1 MEERRT
7 SAEETMAV
15 VTISTS
21 RRVLTTLLLLLA
33 FSGTASSQAYD
44 ASDYADGDYL
54 SVPEYDSE
62 RELVLQIIF
71 PFVLIYALMQFTLYN
86 LMKFTLNSNDDM
98 EDSEIGRYSTILAVS
113 IPAMMLVT
121 PTWETIVLTVESLGP
136 ALLIAFACTMIYVI
150 YKMT

>member
-1 MEERRT
+1 MATPT
-7 SAEETMAV
+7 SVVAMAV
-15 VTISTS
+15 VAISTS
-21 RRVLTTLLLLLA
+21 RKLLTALILMLA
-33 FSGTASSQAYD
+33 LSGTVSSQAYD
-44 ASDYADGDYL
+44 TSDYADGEYL

-71 PFVLIYALMQFTLYN
+71 PFVLIYAMMQFTLYN

-98 EDSEIGRYSTILAVS
+98 KDSEIGRYSTILAAA

-121 PTWETIVLTVESLGP
+121 PTWETVILAIESLGP
-136 ALLIAFACTMIYVI
+136 ALLIAFACAFIYVI

>member
-1 MEERRT
+1 MAIQT
-7 SAEETMAV
+7 SAAETTAV

-21 RRVLTTLLLLLA
+21 RKLLTALLFLLA
-33 FSGTASSQAYD
+33 LSSTVSAQAYD
-44 ASDYADGDYL
+44 TSDFEDGAYL

-62 RELVLQIIF
+62 RELVLKIIF
-71 PFVLIYALMQFTLYN
+71 PFVLIYAMMQFTLYN

-98 EDSEIGRYSTILAVS
+98 KDSEIGRYSTILAAA

-121 PTWETIVLTVESLGP
+121 PTWKKIILAVESLGP
-136 ALLIAFACTMIYVI
+136 ALLVAFACAMIYVI